1 MEDVIRGCGVVSV
14 GVVWFVC
21 ACGLGFS
28 GGCQAGCVRDLLGV
42 SLWMRGWLF
51 DVSRVAFITK
61 WQRVIFGE
69 TRRYSA
75 TV

>member
-1 MEDVIRGCGVVSV
+1 MVE
-14 GVVWFVC
+14 
-21 ACGLGFS
+21 
-28 GGCQAGCVRDLLGV
+28 
-42 SLWMRGWLF
+42 LF
-51 DVSRVAFITK
+51 DVSRAAFTTK